1 MSHACTR
8 ITEAPASAYTAAVPC
23 QKRWLTIAP
32 LQEEFYSYVTTAD
45 SQETKGKTNITI
57 EDS

>member
-1 MSHACTR
+1 MIPRAFWK
-8 ITEAPASAYTAAVPC
+8 
-23 QKRWLTIAP
+23 QQRWLTIAH